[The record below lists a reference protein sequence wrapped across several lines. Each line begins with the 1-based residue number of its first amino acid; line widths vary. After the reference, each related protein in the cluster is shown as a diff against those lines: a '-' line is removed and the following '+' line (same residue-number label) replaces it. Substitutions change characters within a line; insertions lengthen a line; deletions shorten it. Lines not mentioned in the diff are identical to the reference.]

1 MVNLMLRKLQK
12 LAVVG
17 ALTLTSA
24 TSVSAGLFCNLEC
37 CRGQRDWYSPAC
49 EPAWGYH
56 QTCWRKF
63 PPVEPCSG
71 WGDYCATCDTNGGG
85 GIAPGAYE
93 DGGYGVNTYQQAIPL
108 QPMAPR
114 VLQAPPAVINQRPY
128 NANPVQPTPDYGAQN
143 YGAPMQ
149 PTPSY
154 SGQGYGADANSG
166 PSYNYNAS
174 PNYGT
179 PLNIEPSHPEG
190 GAGDL
195 TPQPQPETDMPDSSQ
210 LMNIPGNYQQTNRYA
225 PRAGTEQISYGKWQP
240 AENAQPV
247 NPNGPAPQSLAVP
260 QPGQRVP
267 VRGVSFN
274 RVRPTNGTQQ
284 PVVKRSLLS
293 RILPGGK

>member
-1 MVNLMLRKLQK
+1 MVNLMLQKLQK

-17 ALTLTSA
+17 ALTLASA
-24 TSVSAGLFCNLEC
+24 TSVSAGLFCNLQC
-37 CRGQRDWYSPAC
+37 CQQPRDWYSPAC

-71 WGDYCATCDTNGGG
+71 WGDYCAACDTNGGG
-85 GIAPGAYE
+85 GIAPGAYQ
-93 DGGYGVNTYQQAIPL
+93 DGGYGMDTHQQAIPL
-108 QPMAPR
+108 QPISPQ
-114 VLQAPPAVINQRPY
+114 VLQAPPAVINQPSY
-128 NANPVQPTPDYGAQN
+128 HAAPTQN
-143 YGAPMQ
+143 YGGQNYAAPMQ
-149 PTPSY
+149 ATPSY
-154 SGQGYGADANSG
+154 GGQGYGAGADSG

-179 PLNIEPSHPEG
+179 PLNIEPSQPEG

-195 TPQPQPETDMPDSSQ
+195 PPQPQVEPRLPDSSR

-225 PRAGTEQISYGKWQP
+225 PRAGAEQISYGRWQP
-240 AENAQPV
+240 VEGVQPV
-247 NPNGPAPQSLAVP
+247 NSNAPAPQSIATP
-260 QPGQRVP
+260 QPGQQVP

-274 RVRPTNGTQQ
+274 GVRPTNGTQR

-293 RILPGGK
+293 RLLPGGK